1 MIGSRTEPKQ
11 TTWPDRPTE
20 GGTARLAT
28 HREQGEGHG
37 CRNATDERARDCA
50 REWWP
55 SAVGCVS
62 SISTGTV
69 DWIGPAGPRDSGQ
82 RSKKIER
89 QRRGTTC
96 RSGWESIAPPSTQ
109 ASGGRPFK
117 ASPLHSQ
124 QVVRSLQ
131 GRSQIVFSG
140 QFEVFPVTMGY
151 IGHV

>member
-69 DWIGPAGPRDSGQ
+69 DWSGPAGPRDSGQ

-124 QVVRSLQ
+124 QVVRSPLGGPQ
-131 GRSQIVFSG
+131 VVVPG
-140 QFEVFPVTMGY
+140 QTIVFPVIMCYVGQQ
-151 IGHV
+151 